1 MSRHSSPDLGL
12 TEKNMAFARSVVL
25 DVKRD
30 KIMGDHYREIFGGN
44 MNRDSYSS
52 CASRLWRSPVIMEYV
67 EKLRE
72 EMRERF
78 MITVESLIEELHEIK
93 LVALGAET
101 PQCGAAVAAD
111 PADSATGCA
120 VAVGARR
127 AWLNAPGFSA
137 ARGVGAAGL
146 GLKRARSRSA
156 CSRRSFSATTCSRVK
171 RPPWN
176 SCRPRRCRA
185 WA

>member
-78 MITVESLIEELHEIK
+78 MITVESLIEELQEIK

-101 PQCGAAVAAD
+101 PQCGAAVAAVLGKAKLAGLD
-111 PADSATGCA
+111 KA
-120 VAVGARR
+120 VEEKIKIDGARTVTIVR
-127 AWLNAPGFSA
+127 A
-137 ARGVGAAGL
+137 V
-146 GLKRARSRSA
+146 
-156 CSRRSFSATTCSRVK
+156 
-171 RPPWN
+171 RP
-176 SCRPRRCRA
+176 SDDEE
-185 WA
+185 

>member
-78 MITVESLIEELHEIK
+78 MVTVEDLLIELEEARQVGLKTES
-93 LVALGAET
+93 AG
-101 PQCGAAVAAD
+101 PMVAATMGKAKLCGLD
-111 PADSATGCA
+111 KQIIEH
-120 VAVGARR
+120 
-127 AWLNAPGFSA
+127 
-137 ARGVGAAGL
+137 RGNVDQPL
-146 GLKRARSRSA
+146 VIELTPSE
-156 CSRRSFSATTCSRVK
+156 
-171 RPPWN
+171 N
-176 SCRPRRCRA
+176 
-185 WA
+185 

>member
-78 MITVESLIEELHEIK
+78 MITVESLIEELQEIK

-101 PQCGAAVAAD
+101 PQCGAAAA
-111 PADSATGCA
+111 A
-120 VAVGARR
+120 VLGKAK
-127 AWLNAPGFSA
+127 L
-137 ARGVGAAGL
+137 AGL
-146 GLKRARSRSA
+146 DKAIEKEA
-156 CSRRSFSATTCSRVK
+156 AEATPVRVIIQVEDASN
-171 RPPWN
+171 REG
-176 SCRPRRCRA
+176 
-185 WA
+185 

>member
-78 MITVESLIEELHEIK
+78 MVTVEDLLIELEEARQVGLKTES
-93 LVALGAET
+93 AG
-101 PQCGAAVAAD
+101 PMVAATMGKAKLAGLD
-111 PADSATGCA
+111 KQIIEHRGDIP
-120 VAVGARR
+120 VGAVTIEVV
-127 AWLNAPGFSA
+127 SA
-137 ARGVGAAGL
+137 
-146 GLKRARSRSA
+146 
-156 CSRRSFSATTCSRVK
+156 
-171 RPPWN
+171 RPEN
-176 SCRPRRCRA
+176 NGN
-185 WA
+185 

>member
-25 DVKRD
+25 DAKRD

-78 MITVESLIEELHEIK
+78 MVTVESLTEELEEARVIAREDR
-93 LVALGAET
+93 VPTAM
-101 PQCGAAVAAD
+101 V
-111 PADSATGCA
+111 SATMGKA
-120 VAVGARR
+120 KLYGLDKQVIEHKGPDMAGI
-127 AWLNAPGFSA
+127 LQDLIEKLPG
-137 ARGVGAAGL
+137 
-146 GLKRARSRSA
+146 
-156 CSRRSFSATTCSRVK
+156 
-171 RPPWN
+171 
-176 SCRPRRCRA
+176 
-185 WA
+185 